1 MNNRKN
7 LAGESGSFSPF
18 TLVVTVVA
26 ICAMGAAVLLAPA
39 AATPET
45 STMSAMSY
53 TGPSGYFPNEFV
65 NQAKEIEPQ
74 PATF

>member
-7 LAGESGSFSPF
+7 LARESGSFSPF
-18 TLVVTVVA
+18 TFVAAVVA
-26 ICAMGAAVLLAPA
+26 ICALGVAVLLAPA
-39 AATPET
+39 VATPEA

-53 TGPSGYFPNEFV
+53 AGPAGYFPNEYV